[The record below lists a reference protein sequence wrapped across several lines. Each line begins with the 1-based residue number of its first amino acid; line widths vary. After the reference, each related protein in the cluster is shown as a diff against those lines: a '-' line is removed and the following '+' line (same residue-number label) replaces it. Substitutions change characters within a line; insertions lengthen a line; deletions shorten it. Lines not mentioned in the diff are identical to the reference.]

1 MKTTRLNAQH
11 IHQHLRSTGASSIGD
26 TERLAGINIFDRRE
40 RVALWDQFRHLRSDR
55 LPGEPSDPQC
65 AAVMLEC
72 RKRAA
77 RMVNAGQMCLVG
89 KVKPWFGAQS

>member
-1 MKTTRLNAQH
+1 MKSKKVSPEH
-11 IHQHLRSTGASSIGD
+11 IGKHLRYTGATSIGE
-26 TERLAGINIFDRRE
+26 TERLAGINTFDRRE
-40 RVALWDQFRHLRSDR
+40 RVALWDEFRHLRSDR

-89 KVKPWFGAQS
+89 EVKPWFGVQP